1 MNTLTKASL
10 LLAALSIIPMKA
22 FAFTLECRQIDG
34 EVRGVKSVHFSN
46 DEIIINKRLEMNLEK
61 SQIKCGTFGRQVRYD
76 GFSDGYQVILRSCS
90 STVALAGDLIDHAN
104 QTVSRIEC
112 D

>member
-10 LLAALSIIPMKA
+10 LLAALSILPLKA
-22 FAFTLECRQIDG
+22 QAFTLECRQLDG
-34 EVRGVKSVHFSN
+34 QVRGVKSMNFS
-46 DEIIINKRLEMNLEK
+46 EAGIVINKRVELGLEK

-76 GFSDGYQVILRSCS
+76 GFSDRYQVILRSCS
-90 STVALAGDLIDHAN
+90 STVALVGDLIDHVN